1 MRVGFIGLG
10 AMGTRMA
17 GRLLAAPHDL
27 VVYNRTPERT
37 RLLEQR
43 GAKVAATA
51 RGLAAGVDIVFSSV
65 ANDAALEQVMFGP
78 DGALAGTRAGTLVV
92 EMSTVNPRTSRRLHE
107 AARIKGVSVL
117 DAPVSG
123 STVQAEQGQLV
134 IFVGGEEDV
143 YHRCQP
149 ILAVLGSKT
158 FYLGPSGAG
167 ATMKLC
173 VNTLLGLGVQAL
185 AEAVALGVKAGLP
198 RERFLQVLGETAV
211 VSPSQ
216 KAKLENVRKDEYP
229 PAFALRL
236 MFKDFGLIVETAME
250 LSVPMPATAAAVQV
264 AAAEHA
270 RQLAAHIDEDFSVVV
285 RAMERLAGEGP

>member
-1 MRVGFIGLG
+1 MRVGFLRLG

-27 VVYNRTPERT
+27 VVYNRTPERAQ
-37 RLLEQR
+37 LLEQR

-51 RGLAAGVDIVFSSV
+51 RGLAAGVDVVFAGV
-65 ANDAALEQVMFGP
+65 ANDAALEQVMSGP
-78 DGALAGTRAGTLVV
+78 DGALAGTRAGKLVV

-107 AARIKGVSVL
+107 AARTKGVSVL

-149 ILAVLGSKT
+149 ILDVLGSKT

-167 ATMKLC
+167 PARAPSPGPPRPC
-173 VNTLLGLGVQAL
+173 R
-185 AEAVALGVKAGLP
+185 LP
-198 RERFLQVLGETAV
+198 RSSAR
-211 VSPSQ
+211 PST
-216 KAKLENVRKDEYP
+216 P
-229 PAFALRL
+229 
-236 MFKDFGLIVETAME
+236 
-250 LSVPMPATAAAVQV
+250 
-264 AAAEHA
+264 HA
-270 RQLAAHIDEDFSVVV
+270 RA
-285 RAMERLAGEGP
+285 

>member
-17 GRLLAAPHDL
+17 GRLLAAHHDV

-37 RLLEQR
+37 RPLEQR
-43 GAKVAATA
+43 GAKVAATPKE
-51 RGLAAGVDIVFSSV
+51 LAAGVEIVFSSV

-78 DGALAGTRAGTLVV
+78 DGALAGTRAGTTVV

-107 AARIKGVSVL
+107 AARGKGVSVL

-143 YHRCQP
+143 YQRCQS

-270 RQLAAHIDEDFSVVV
+270 RQLAAHIDEDFSAVV
-285 RAMERLAGEGP
+285 RAMERLAGVAG